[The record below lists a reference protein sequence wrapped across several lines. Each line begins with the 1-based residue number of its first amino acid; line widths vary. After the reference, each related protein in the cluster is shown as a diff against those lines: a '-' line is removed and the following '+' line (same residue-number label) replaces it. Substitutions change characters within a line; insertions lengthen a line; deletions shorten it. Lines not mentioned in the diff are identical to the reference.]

1 MGCSCGVTNGWTGIL
16 NGSLRSP
23 LHPTQGSLPPSL
35 TFPPPPLSS
44 RLQDAVTCI
53 RLCREEGA
61 HVYSNSWGGVGY
73 SETLLQEIQKL
84 NEAGALFVV
93 AAGNNNMLN
102 LDSTPLYPASYK
114 VDNVITV
121 ASTTSKNQLSSF
133 SNIGTGTVHVAAPGS
148 TVYSTTV
155 DGSYGSMS
163 GTSMSAPIV
172 SGLAALLK
180 GVAMNE
186 GYELSANEL
195 RDIIVKSAV
204 PFAGGTRYT
213 ASGGRV
219 DSLAAV
225 RLLKAKIKMSEMV
238 KNADQ
243 GGGVDAPSSTPPPS
257 SSTTAPSPSFAPPT
271 QSSTYG
277 SRVASYALSASGYN
291 ARKYPKACSMTDP
304 KRSRAWWTVQIGATN
319 VNVSSVSITS
329 RGDCCWN
336 DLGGAKVM
344 VGDTPWTGSGS
355 AKRFK
360 TCGVIKEGD
369 VVRYVHRI

>member
-1 MGCSCGVTNGWTGIL
+1 LRT
-16 NGSLRSP
+16 GSLDSDRSCWVLQEVAP
-23 LHPTQGSLPPSL
+23 RLVATLYPPTLTHSL
-35 TFPPPPLSS
+35 TFPPP
-44 RLQDAVTCI
+44 QDAITCI
-53 RLCREEGA
+53 RLCQQEGA

-180 GVAMNE
+180 GVAMNA
-186 GYELSANEL
+186 GYNLSAIEL
-195 RDIIVKSAV
+195 KDIIVKSAV
-204 PFAGGTRYT
+204 PFADGTRYT
-213 ASGGRV
+213 TSGGRV

-243 GGGVDAPSSTPPPS
+243 GGDGVGGVGVDAPSSTPPS
-257 SSTTAPSPSFAPPT
+257 SSFPPPT

-277 SRVASYALSASGYN
+277 SRVASYALSASSVYN
-291 ARKYPKACSMTDP
+291 ARKFSKACSMTDP
-304 KRSRAWWTVQIGATN
+304 KRSRAWWTVQIGETN

-336 DLGGAKVM
+336 KLGGAKVM

-360 TCGVIKEGD
+360 TCGVVKEGE
-369 VVRYVHRI
+369 VVRYVIDSERE

>member
-1 MGCSCGVTNGWTGIL
+1 
-16 NGSLRSP
+16 
-23 LHPTQGSLPPSL
+23 
-35 TFPPPPLSS
+35 
-44 RLQDAVTCI
+44 
-53 RLCREEGA
+53 
-61 HVYSNSWGGVGY
+61 
-73 SETLLQEIQKL
+73 
-84 NEAGALFVV
+84 
-93 AAGNNNMLN
+93 
-102 LDSTPLYPASYK
+102 
-114 VDNVITV
+114 
-121 ASTTSKNQLSSF
+121 
-133 SNIGTGTVHVAAPGS
+133 
-148 TVYSTTV
+148 
-155 DGSYGSMS
+155 MS
-163 GTSMSAPIV
+163 SAPV
-172 SGLAALLK
+172 
-180 GVAMNE
+180 
-186 GYELSANEL
+186 LSANEL

-204 PFAGGTRYT
+204 PFADGTRYT

-243 GGGVDAPSSTPPPS
+243 GGGVDAP

>member
-1 MGCSCGVTNGWTGIL
+1 MC
-16 NGSLRSP
+16 
-23 LHPTQGSLPPSL
+23 Q
-35 TFPPPPLSS
+35 
-44 RLQDAVTCI
+44 Q
-53 RLCREEGA
+53 EGA

-180 GVAMNE
+180 GVAMNA

-204 PFAGGTRYT
+204 PFADGTRYT

-243 GGGVDAPSSTPPPS
+243 GGGVDAPSSTTPPS
-257 SSTTAPSPSFAPPT
+257 SSTTAPSPCFAPPT

-277 SRVASYALSASGYN
+277 SRVASYALSVSGYN

-336 DLGGAKVM
+336 HLGGAKVM
-344 VGDTPWTGSGS
+344 VGDTPWMGSGS